1 MYLFTLVE
9 VNIQIQKN
17 NDLNTSLKIYQ
28 KLKNNDCSNS
38 NVFELL
44 NISFSLSHILVP
56 MANYTKYKMTLIPSF
71 ILIIHV

>member
-1 MYLFTLVE
+1 MCICTCMRVFMNERRKTCLLFAIVVFQMYLFTLVE

-44 NISFSLSHILVP
+44 NISFSL
-56 MANYTKYKMTLIPSF
+56 
-71 ILIIHV
+71 